1 MPYGNTSITSR
12 KKKWN
17 LTLFNDLK
25 LLNNRYFVESILRMS
40 TVKLKESLH
49 KLIDRID
56 DEELLNA
63 YLKIIEKGLSSSIDP
78 IAGYTTKGEP
88 ITKSTLVKRV
98 KSASARVKSGTF
110 TGQEDLEKE
119 SENW

>member
-1 MPYGNTSITSR
+1 M
-12 KKKWN
+12 
-17 LTLFNDLK
+17 L
-25 LLNNRYFVESILRMS
+25 

-98 KSASARVKSGTF
+98 RSASARVKSGTF
-110 TGQEDLEKE
+110 TDQEDLEKE